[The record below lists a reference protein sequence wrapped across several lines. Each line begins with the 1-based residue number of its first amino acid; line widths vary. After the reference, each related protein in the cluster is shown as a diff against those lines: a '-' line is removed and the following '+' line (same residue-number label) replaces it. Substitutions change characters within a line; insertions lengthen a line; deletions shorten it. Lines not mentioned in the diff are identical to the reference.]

1 MKNNLKIV
9 VIVAGDSC
17 TIKEKKDMLDST
29 IKNKELEGSS
39 MKIRMLSALI
49 SMAFMLLFYSPAIA
63 NSETPK
69 ITSGTVV
76 VINNPDPNDRLN
88 LRTEPSQDAPTLGKY
103 YNGTWLEALSDE
115 KDGWVKVRIFEL
127 EGYMMAEFLIYP
139 EQLQVGAATV
149 PTVQIQNSSGS
160 GLNLRKAQS
169 MSSSSLGLY
178 KNGSTVRVFGVGET
192 WCHVQT
198 EDGNVGFML
207 RERLSPLLE
216 FQKSS
221 SNTSSDT
228 SQPVNSSAVV
238 NNPNS
243 IDRLNLRTKPS
254 QSAPTLGK
262 YYSGTTVEVLSS
274 DQNGWTKVRIH
285 TLEGYMMTK
294 YLAFG
299 QDQFSVGYAMPSV
312 KIENMNGTGLNLRQ
326 QQSSSSTSLGL
337 YKNGSTVC
345 VLGVSENWCHV
356 QTEDGQVGF
365 MLREGLSPAPEFQM
379 TTPTGD
385 DLEGS
390 WFGNP
395 GDPITDDFMPGGNG

>member
-1 MKNNLKIV
+1 
-9 VIVAGDSC
+9 
-17 TIKEKKDMLDST
+17 
-29 IKNKELEGSS
+29 
-39 MKIRMLSALI
+39 MKIRMLSALV
-49 SMAFMLLFYSPAIA
+49 SMTFMLLFLPSAIA
-63 NSETPK
+63 NSETSK
-69 ITSGTVV
+69 ITSETVV

-88 LRTEPSQDAPTLGKY
+88 FRTEPSQDAPSLGKY

-149 PTVQIQNSSGS
+149 PAVQIQNSSGS
-160 GLNLRKAQS
+160 GLSLRKAQS
-169 MSSSSLGLY
+169 ISSASLGLY
-178 KNGSTVRVFGVGET
+178 KNGATVRVFGVSET

-207 RERLSPLLE
+207 RECLSPVLE
-216 FQKSS
+216 FQESN
-221 SNTSSDT
+221 SNTNSDT
-228 SQPVNSSAVV
+228 SQPVNDSAVV

-254 QSAPTLGK
+254 QNAPTLGK

-274 DQNGWTKVRIH
+274 NQNGWTKVRIH

-299 QDQFSVGYAMPSV
+299 QDQFSVGYALPSV

-326 QQSSSSTSLGL
+326 QQSSSSASLGL

-365 MLREGLSPAPEFQM
+365 MLREGLSPAPEFERA
-379 TTPTGD
+379 TPTGD

>member
-1 MKNNLKIV
+1 M
-9 VIVAGDSC
+9 
-17 TIKEKKDMLDST
+17 
-29 IKNKELEGSS
+29 EGASI
-39 MKIRMLSALI
+39 KIRMLSALV
-49 SMAFMLLFYSPAIA
+49 SMTFMLLFLPSAIA
-63 NSETPK
+63 NSETSK
-69 ITSGTVV
+69 ITSETVV

-88 LRTEPSQDAPTLGKY
+88 LRTEPSQDAPSLGKY

-149 PTVQIQNSSGS
+149 PAVQIQNSSGS

-169 MSSSSLGLY
+169 ISSASLGLY
-178 KNGSTVRVFGVGET
+178 KNGATVRVFGVSET

-207 RERLSPLLE
+207 QECLSPVLE
-216 FQKSS
+216 FQESN
-221 SNTSSDT
+221 SNTNSDT
-228 SQPVNSSAVV
+228 SQPVNDSAVV

-254 QSAPTLGK
+254 QNAPTLGK

-274 DQNGWTKVRIH
+274 NQNGWTKVRIH

-326 QQSSSSTSLGL
+326 QQSSSSASLGL

-365 MLREGLSPAPEFQM
+365 MLREGLSPAPEFER